1 MGLPLLPD
9 PYSNPEV
16 VGSGAFGIV
25 VRARDHMLDR
35 DVAIKLVPHRDLDDR
50 TIDRFVDEAK
60 RVARLQHPNVVTIHS
75 AGIHDDHLYLVM
87 EYATGGTLAD
97 QIPESGGIPMND
109 ALRYLDEAAKGL
121 DYAHMNGVVHQDV
134 KPTNL
139 LVDAHDAVK
148 VADFG
153 LAREMDR
160 SSATRGGTLF
170 YAAPE
175 KWDPD
180 LVLTPATD
188 VFALAMT
195 AWELLTGH
203 PHGGL
208 ARIAST
214 GIEASSRIS
223 DVLVG
228 APVKADRVFAA
239 AFAIEPTMRT
249 QSTTEFVNQLR
260 SALGSA
266 PSLQPTMHHAPGRR
280 RRPAGA
286 IPMFDDRLSLLDDEP
301 MAARSSTPSVL
312 RDGGSLAI
320 RHTAAQVA
328 VRDTDWFLGVKW
340 SGSVK
345 PQQRGTGIWVAVVNN
360 GVLYEI
366 KSGCTREEAID
377 FILSNGRNVPRVTV
391 GIDFGFSVPAWF
403 IDEQGWRSAL
413 QLWDYLDSMEQHRGV
428 LTQWPA
434 HLTLPFWGPN
444 IRTRP
449 DIPAGADWFR
459 QTENDV
465 REMTGAVPKSVFQ
478 LTGAGSVGGMSVRG
492 MPQLKRMRDQG
503 WSVWPFDPPTSHT
516 ALEVFPRSLLLAL
529 ATPGTKP
536 SRDEVRDDVMA
547 ALPPA
552 FLSGDSDLGD
562 LLAANHTAFEAAFA
576 AWSLWA
582 DGAELP
588 DLSQDPIAQREG
600 RIWLPE

>member
-50 TIDRFVDEAK
+50 TIERFVDEAQ
-60 RVARLQHPNVVTIHS
+60 RVARLQHPNVVTIHG

-160 SSATRGGTLF
+160 SSATRGGTPF

-175 KWDPD
+175 EWDPD

-188 VFALAMT
+188 VFALAVT
-195 AWELLTGH
+195 AWELLIGH

-239 AFAIEPTMRT
+239 AFAIEPAMRT
-249 QSTTEFVNQLR
+249 QSTTEFVDQLR
-260 SALGSA
+260 SALGSV
-266 PSLQPTMHHAPGRR
+266 PLLQPTVHHAPRRR
-280 RRPAGA
+280 RRPSGA
-286 IPMFDDRLSLLDDEP
+286 ISLFDDRLSLLDDGP
-301 MAARSSTPSVL
+301 MAARPSTLSVL

-320 RHTAAQVA
+320 RHAAAQAA

-345 PQQRGTGIWVAVVNN
+345 PRQSGTGIWVAVVNN
-360 GVLYEI
+360 GVLCDL

-377 FILSNGRNVPRVTV
+377 FILSDGRNVPRVTV

-403 IDEQGWRSAL
+403 IDEQGWQSAL
-413 QLWDYLDSMEQHRGV
+413 QLWDYLDSIEQHRGV
-428 LTQWPA
+428 FTQWPA

-444 IRTRP
+444 IRSRP

-536 SRDEVRDDVMA
+536 SRDEVRNDVMA

-562 LLAANHTAFEAAFA
+562 LLATNHTAFEAAFA